1 MKRVQSQP
9 ILETGPGSKKLRQ
22 EEPPKKPAK
31 TTNGTDQG
39 NAPKPAA
46 AVKTKPSKPEV
57 KEQVFPEQNATPPKE
72 SKDVKGT
79 EQDGHDAATAAAV
92 NSCLN
97 RKSTSDLSQQ
107 TPQTPQTPAVV
118 QKQTVQPETNQSD
131 EGSSD
136 DEEESDGE
144 LKKVIQQK
152 AAHARYMR
160 FSRSLKSV
168 WAVFQSNLFF

>member
-107 TPQTPQTPAVV
+107 TPQTPAVV